1 MIKIYIFLLA
11 MVIGMEISIGAFLA
25 PIVFFPAN
33 IIGDGVLTHFQSGQL
48 MTQVFL
54 KFNNVL
60 LVVSV
65 VAIIY
70 EGINLRNNNES
81 FAKKISS
88 FMLALIVLILALAF
102 IFYFSAY
109 VVEAQ
114 KLGAEATSS
123 EEFAKMH
130 KASELVMK
138 IMMIAQAMLFYV
150 KAKD

>member
-1 MIKIYIFLLA
+1 MRKIYIFLLA
-11 MVIGMEISIGAFLA
+11 MIVGMEISIGAFLA
-25 PIVFFPAN
+25 PVVFFPAS
-33 IIGDGVLTHFQSGQL
+33 IIGEGVLTHFQSGQL

-65 VAIIY
+65 VAIVY
-70 EGINLRNNNES
+70 EGLNLRNKDES

-88 FMLALIVLILALAF
+88 FMLALIALILALAF

-114 KLGAEATSS
+114 KLGAQATSS
-123 EEFAKMH
+123 VEFAKMH

-138 IMMIAQAMLFYV
+138 IMMIAQAMLFYI
-150 KAKD
+150 KAKA